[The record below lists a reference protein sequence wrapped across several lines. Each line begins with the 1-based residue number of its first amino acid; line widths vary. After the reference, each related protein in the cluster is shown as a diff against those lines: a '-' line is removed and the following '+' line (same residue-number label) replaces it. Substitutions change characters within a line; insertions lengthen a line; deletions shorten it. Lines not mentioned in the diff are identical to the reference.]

1 MALSATI
8 GNPEQVAGWLQDVKS
23 LQQKQDQGKSQ
34 KSGTVQPTV
43 SYRVRLIQHSERYAD
58 LRYHIYHSTASVQP
72 EDPTRFDQM
81 LHKMHP
87 FAVLDV
93 HQIEGSGFP
102 ADLALEPSDCLELF
116 NNMQSAL
123 QQLLDTEA
131 GKDSHLQQQQQN
143 NKTDAVQ
150 DLHAQ
155 QTMVEKEAEQQQQQ
169 QSEQQL
175 QSELESETG
184 AAASPV
190 SKASSSSSGI
200 LAAEGQGK
208 PSNCLSVLDQT
219 TFTMHHPMHV
229 HLDCL
234 MSKQTGHASQMA
246 CPQRSQS

>member
-23 LQQKQDQGKSQ
+23 LQQKQDQGKPQ

-58 LRYHIYHSTASVQP
+58 LRYHRYHNTACVQL

-93 HQIEGSGFP
+93 HQIEESGFP

-116 NNMQSAL
+116 NNMHSAL
-123 QQLLDTEA
+123 QQLQQQQLLGTEA
-131 GKDSHLQQQQQN
+131 GKDSHLQRQQLD
-143 NKTDAVQ
+143 KPEAVK

-155 QTMVEKEAEQQQQQ
+155 QTTVEKEA
-169 QSEQQL
+169 
-175 QSELESETG
+175 
-184 AAASPV
+184 
-190 SKASSSSSGI
+190 
-200 LAAEGQGK
+200 
-208 PSNCLSVLDQT
+208 
-219 TFTMHHPMHV
+219 
-229 HLDCL
+229 
-234 MSKQTGHASQMA
+234 
-246 CPQRSQS
+246 